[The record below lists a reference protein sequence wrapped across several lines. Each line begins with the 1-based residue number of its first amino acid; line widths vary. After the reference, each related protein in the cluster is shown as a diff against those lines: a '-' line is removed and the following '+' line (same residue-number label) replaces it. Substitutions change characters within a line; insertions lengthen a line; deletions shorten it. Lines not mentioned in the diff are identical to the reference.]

1 MFELDL
7 SGNIFTYLPLDLSY
21 FKNLNILDITNIQF
35 DDLEAVAH
43 SLASLPSLTN
53 LNINLSSQNEALV
66 ILENL
71 PKLLFLNGK
80 STKDDT
86 HLVDIEEKEI
96 EEISLNS
103 ELAYFHDVYKKIN
116 ETLKQHSPDAAKV
129 FYDDFQKV
137 LKIEIK
143 IINESIDNSI
153 PNYIYATNV
162 ISSKTKIY
170 KYFLDIIL
178 EKILPVE
185 KDQSSI
191 ISLIKELNN
200 RFKHN
205 SDLSVE
211 ILHKLFPK
219 ITEKTSNLKNQLDEA
234 VKGANLVEDEL
245 RAFSEK
251 LEKTRKERDFLTV
264 HFDEE
269 KLILTKKIETL
280 TEENRII
287 TSKLL
292 KRANDIIEEHKNN
305 DMLNN
310 LEQQDSKSNKIK
322 IDNSTSNESLMN
334 KNYFN
339 QSQIVMSTRIL
350 TVKMLKDMI
359 NEIYLSKENYD
370 KKCFESKIPKETME
384 QHMYAYLTQKY
395 GLKVSN
401 IYYIII

>member
-7 SGNIFTYLPLDLSY
+7 SGNMFTYLPLDLSNL
-21 FKNLNILDITNIQF
+21 KNLNILDITDIQF

-43 SLASLPSLTN
+43 SLASLPNLTN

-116 ETLKQHSPDAAKV
+116 ETLKQYSPDAAKV

-143 IINESIDNSI
+143 VINQSIDNSI
-153 PNYIYATNV
+153 PNYIYASNV

-185 KDQSSI
+185 KDQASI
-191 ISLIKELNN
+191 ISLIKELNE
-200 RFKHN
+200 RLKHN

-211 ILHKLFPK
+211 ILQKLFPK
-219 ITEKTSNLKNQLDEA
+219 ITEKTSNLKSQLDEA

-245 RAFSEK
+245 RTFSEK

-269 KLILTKKIETL
+269 KQILTKKIETL
-280 TEENRII
+280 TEENKLI

-322 IDNSTSNESLMN
+322 NENSISNESLIN
-334 KNYFN
+334 KNYLN
-339 QSQIVMSTRIL
+339 QSQIVMSTRLL

-370 KKCFESKIPKETME
+370 KKCFESKIPRETME

-395 GLKVSN
+395 GLKVSL
-401 IYYIII
+401 YII